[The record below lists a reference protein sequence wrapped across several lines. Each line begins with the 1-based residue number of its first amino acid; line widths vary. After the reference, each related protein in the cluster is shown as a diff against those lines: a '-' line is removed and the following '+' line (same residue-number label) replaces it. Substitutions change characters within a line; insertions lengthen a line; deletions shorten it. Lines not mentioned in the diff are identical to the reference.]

1 MLHHLK
7 TKLLNTCSRS
17 TGRLKGVSTRYEDD
31 NSGVAAIEFAII
43 APIMIMMYFGLA
55 EIAWAISQDR
65 KISHAANVAGDLA
78 TQVSEIKSADL
89 DEIMTATLK
98 TIDVDDVNNITLEI
112 ASYRLDASGNP
123 ELVGKAMLNGAGS
136 GRLKP
141 FDPATL
147 DARILNENSGV
158 VVSRISYAFEPLK
171 LRYFDSTL
179 NLRENFLLKP
189 RRSSEVLIGD
199 DIGAEINC
207 TASTQNDA
215 TCGGGAA
222 G

>member
-7 TKLLNTCSRS
+7 TKLLNSCATSARHL
-17 TGRLKGVSTRYEDD
+17 TQERTRFEND
-31 NSGVAAIEFAII
+31 NSGVAAIEFALL

-55 EIAWAISQDR
+55 EMAWAISQDR

-123 ELVGKAMLNGAGS
+123 ELVGKATLNGAGV

-141 FDPATL
+141 FDPSTL

-199 DIGAEINC
+199 SIGAEVNC

-215 TCGGGAA
+215 TCGGAA
-222 G
+222 